1 MILTIIGFS
10 SIGLVLGAISGF
22 IYSALLDVDDSHV
35 IVSCLLLGMIFG
47 GCIGIHMQET
57 EQKLNKL
64 PEVLTEL
71 NNTKL
76 ELERI
81 KQQAVAAGLGYWHEE
96 LAVVRRDF
104 VIASQTASFTA
115 EAK

>member
-1 MILTIIGFS
+1 MISAIICFS
-10 SIGLVLGAISGF
+10 LVGLILGLIYGLGYCVLFDMDNNGI
-22 IYSALLDVDDSHV
+22 
-35 IVSCLLLGMIFG
+35 IVSCIVFG
-47 GCIGIHMQET
+47 VCIGGLFGAYIVTM
-57 EQKLNKL
+57 EQKINKL

>member
-1 MILTIIGFS
+1 MISAIICFS
-10 SIGLVLGAISGF
+10 LGGLVFGAISGF
-22 IYSALLDVDDSHV
+22 IYSVLLDLDDSHAL
-35 IVSCLLLGMIFG
+35 VSCLLLGMIFG
-47 GCIGIHMQET
+47 GCLGIHIHKT